1 MTNFN
6 SRSRLDYKILKFLKL
21 TVVNLYVMLYN
32 YQLLMRLT
40 LVHVGHYIATSPYP
54 VNLFINGDIYSLLKL
69 YLKLTSN
76 FIIQHH
82 TWS

>member
-1 MTNFN
+1 MFKVDSGEFICNA
-6 SRSRLDYKILKFLKL
+6 IQ
-21 TVVNLYVMLYN
+21 

-40 LVHVGHYIATSPYP
+40 LVHVGHYITTSPYP
-54 VNLFINGDIYSLLKL
+54 VNLFIYGDIYSLLKL
-69 YLKLTSN
+69 CLKLTSN